1 MKEYR
6 VTVSHT
12 ITVEAEDE
20 DEAADTAMEKLED
33 SSYVEPDF
41 HVEKLRDI
49 DPEPPCACTLA
60 KAHREEAM

>member
-20 DEAADTAMEKLED
+20 DDAEQEALDKLED
-33 SSYVEPDF
+33 GTYCEPDF
-41 HVEKLRDI
+41 HVEKIRDL
-49 DPEPPCACTLA
+49 DTEPPCACTLA
-60 KAHREEAM
+60 KAHREDHE